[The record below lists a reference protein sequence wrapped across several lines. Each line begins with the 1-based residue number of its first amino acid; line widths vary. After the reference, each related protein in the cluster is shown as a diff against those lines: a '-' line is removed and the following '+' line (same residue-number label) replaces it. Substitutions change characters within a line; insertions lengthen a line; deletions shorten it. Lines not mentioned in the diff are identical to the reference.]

1 MGGNSQRSY
10 AGCMSMI
17 PLRRTSAHTSQLV
30 PPAGT
35 DLRTHLRSLIQ
46 NELSVPKFEE
56 CMIAFLDGLLRDQ
69 SIPILAQ
76 VEMGQVDGLSRE
88 QARVLQQ
95 AIGII

>member
-1 MGGNSQRSY
+1 MGGNSRRSY
-10 AGCMSMI
+10 AGCMSTV
-17 PLRRTSAHTSQLV
+17 PLRCTSAHTSQLV

-35 DLRTHLRSLIQ
+35 DLHTHLRSLIQ

-69 SIPILAQ
+69 STPILVQ

-88 QARVLQQ
+88 EARVLQQ

>member
-1 MGGNSQRSY
+1 M
-10 AGCMSMI
+10 
-17 PLRRTSAHTSQLV
+17 

-35 DLRTHLRSLIQ
+35 DLLTHLRGLID

-69 SIPILAQ
+69 SIPVLAQ

-88 QARVLQQ
+88 EARVLQQ
-95 AIGII
+95 TIGIV

>member
-10 AGCMSMI
+10 AGCMSI
-17 PLRRTSAHTSQLV
+17 ILLRCTSAHTSQLV

-35 DLRTHLRSLIQ
+35 DLHTHLRSLLQ

-69 SIPILAQ
+69 STPILAQ
-76 VEMGQVDGLSRE
+76 VETGQVDGLSGAE
-88 QARVLQQ
+88 ARVLEQ
-95 AIGII
+95 AIGIM